1 MYVSIIRLLILQFT
15 MMIVMTFMMSL
26 KNSQVGLYLL
36 SPKPSLVYGIILK
49 FLIMSLA
56 SGNGLMRVIISF
68 VLVMN
73 ILTLM
78 RNGHQQIK
86 IFGTQLA

>member
-1 MYVSIIRLLILQFT
+1 MYVSIIRLLILQFS
-15 MMIVMTFMMSL
+15 MMIVMAFMMSL

-36 SPKPSLVYGIILK
+36 SPEPSLVYGIILK

-68 VLVMN
+68 VLVMK

-78 RNGHQQIK
+78 RNEHQQIK